1 MLIYGL
7 EACSLINSD
16 LCSIDFVFSRFFM
29 KLLRTNSIDTLMI
42 CYSYF
47 GVNLPSAILRNR
59 VIKFEQKFAEVHKV
73 VV

>member
-1 MLIYGL
+1 MG
-7 EACSLINSD
+7 
-16 LCSIDFVFSRFFM
+16 
-29 KLLRTNSIDTLMI
+29 KLFRANNIEILMI

-47 GVNLPSAILRNR
+47 GVNLPSVIYRNR